1 MQTSN
6 SRRRILTIL
15 DGDDLLVA
23 SKFENQLIDLQDSQ
37 VSISNYFSFLDG
49 DKKFGSP
56 YRYLTPFVSDTNFK
70 TEIIFRLEYKFPMSC
85 SFISKKTSN

>member
-49 DKKFGSP
+49 DKNSEA
-56 YRYLTPFVSDTNFK
+56 LID
-70 TEIIFRLEYKFPMSC
+70 I
-85 SFISKKTSN
+85 

>member
-1 MQTSN
+1 VQASN
-6 SRRRILTIL
+6 RRILIL

-49 DKKFGSP
+49 DKNSEA
-56 YRYLTPFVSDTNFK
+56 LID
-70 TEIIFRLEYKFPMSC
+70 I
-85 SFISKKTSN
+85 